1 MSGEKQRWEDSR
13 QREEEEGGGAWR
25 GDRKLE
31 GPERQ
36 PVFNWELGGASI
48 PAFFRLLRDFQGL
61 LDKTLVRGVAGDEDP
76 RAPCHE
82 PEWEL
87 RHR

>member
-1 MSGEKQRWEDSR
+1 MSGGKRGWEDSR
-13 QREEEEGGGAWR
+13 QREEGEGGGAWR

-36 PVFNWELGGASI
+36 PVFNWELGGAGN

-61 LDKTLVRGVAGDEDP
+61 LDRTLVRGVACDEDP
-76 RAPCHE
+76 RAPRHE
-82 PEWEL
+82 LEWEL
-87 RHR
+87 RYC